1 MGVESLKMATLA
13 NDNMST
19 IQEEIIK
26 LKERF
31 ADVSDND
38 LRVAFKQVLTPRV
51 HTRKEEL
58 ATLTLKLKEI
68 VGNFDKITL
77 AAMKRTLCEVWKEK
91 HPSGV
96 AAKTTRQPSE
106 WHKFMRENRDRVVQE
121 HPNTS
126 QHERIRILGVM
137 YKAAKEAAAPN
148 NTPPAATPTP
158 TPTAT
163 ATPAA
168 QVAAP
173 VEKVKKPKK
182 AT

>member
-1 MGVESLKMATLA
+1 MATQA
-13 NDNMST
+13 NDNVST

-58 ATLTLKLKEI
+58 ANLTLKLKEI

-77 AAMKRTLCEVWKEK
+77 AAMKRTLCDVWKEK

-106 WHKFMRENRDRVVQE
+106 WHKFMRENRDRVVQG

-137 YKAAKEAAAPN
+137 YKAAKEAVASAPVSN
-148 NTPPAATPTP
+148 DNAPA
-158 TPTAT
+158 
-163 ATPAA
+163 PAVPA
-168 QVAAP
+168 VA

-182 AT
+182 VT